1 MASLPALPVQD
12 RIGGARF
19 RLMRPNRLQA
29 VWPGAGVGG
38 RTRTYG
44 LLLVTEVILPLI
56 YTHRM
61 NLDNGSRRPRVMSRT
76 EALRALDP
84 QIQNI

>member
-1 MASLPALPVQD
+1 MNLLHPAPKAGALPIDYISMALLRGLTLQS

-44 LLLVTEVILPLI
+44 LLLVTEVI
-56 YTHRM
+56 
-61 NLDNGSRRPRVMSRT
+61 
-76 EALRALDP
+76 
-84 QIQNI
+84 